1 MTRFEPFKELARLQD
16 EMSRALNDQ
25 QHLYRS
31 GESVG
36 WTPACDIYEDE
47 EGVTLRF
54 DLAGVEAG
62 DVDVRFENGVLTLR
76 GERKLEHADRRDRY
90 HRIEL
95 AYGTFTRSFALPST
109 VDAEKIRAE
118 AKNGILVIGLPKRAE
133 AKPRSIQVKV
143 N

>member
-16 EMSRALNDQ
+16 EMSRLLEDR

-36 WTPACDIYEDE
+36 WTPACDIFEDE
-47 EGVTLRF
+47 EGVSLHF
-54 DLAGVEAG
+54 DLAGVNAQ
-62 DVDVRFENGVLTLR
+62 DVDVRFENGVLTIR

-95 AYGTFTRSFALPST
+95 AYGTFTRSFALPGS

-118 AKNGILVIGLPKRAE
+118 AKNGILVVSLPKRAE